1 MSKKSL
7 NKITPEQINELQLE
21 AKAIADYLYMIFFS
35 LDQVQFRARL
45 VGDTFYDNIIK
56 RMDHILLILGENEEK
71 QQKRIKNIKRKARNE
86 HAQIQNGVTI
96 EERFD
101 RITKIIKATGKVA
114 IGLGI
119 ARLALGANTTS

>member
-1 MSKKSL
+1 MNKKSL
-7 NKITPEQINELQLE
+7 NKITPEQISELRLE
-21 AKAIADYLYMIFFS
+21 VKAIADYLYMIFFS
-35 LDQVQFRARL
+35 LDRVQFRARL

-86 HAQIQNGVTI
+86 HAQIQSGVTI

-101 RITKIIKATGKVA
+101 RISKIIKATGKVA

-119 ARLALGANTTS
+119 ARLALGVNVTS

>member
-1 MSKKSL
+1 MNKKSL
-7 NKITPEQINELQLE
+7 NKITPEQISELRLE

-56 RMDHILLILGENEEK
+56 PMDHILLILGENEEK

-86 HAQIQNGVTI
+86 HAQIQSGRSI

-101 RITKIIKATGKVA
+101 RISKIIKEVGKVA
-114 IGLGI
+114 VFAFGVRLVLGE
-119 ARLALGANTTS
+119 NTTS